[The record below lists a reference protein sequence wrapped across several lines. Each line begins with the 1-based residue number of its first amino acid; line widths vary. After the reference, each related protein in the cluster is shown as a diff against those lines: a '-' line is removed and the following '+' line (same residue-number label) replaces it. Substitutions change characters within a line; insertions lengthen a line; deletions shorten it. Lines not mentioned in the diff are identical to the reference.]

1 MVNID
6 RMVTEFIEF
15 VRIPSPCFKERQ
27 FADRVKQG
35 LAELGIK
42 CQEDKTGAA
51 IGGNCGNLFARVP
64 GDKKRPTILLSAH
77 LDTVETGAVVIEPKV
92 KNGII
97 SSVGN
102 TILGADDKTALV
114 AIFEALRVIKENNL
128 PHNPI
133 ELVFSV
139 CEEQGLLGIKHFD
152 CSKLKAKAGF
162 VLDAGG
168 AIGGVVTR
176 APAYD
181 CITASI
187 TGKASHAG
195 AAPEEGISAIQIAAK
210 ALAKMRLGRIDDKT
224 TANVGVISGG
234 TARNVVPERCQI
246 WAEAR
251 SQSYASLRKQVQH
264 MLKCL
269 HDEAKAGGAKIEIE
283 VEREFEA
290 VNTPASALP
299 VKLAKQAATSLGFPF
314 STRATGGG
322 ADTAIISAAGIPCVT
337 INMGS
342 SDAHSINEKLP
353 VEELRKLGEMTL
365 ALVTMAG

>member
-1 MVNID
+1 MTINKN
-6 RMVTEFIEF
+6 RMVKQFQEF
-15 VRIPSPCFKERQ
+15 VSIPSPCFKERE
-27 FADRVKQG
+27 FADRIKQE

-42 CQEDKTGAA
+42 CQEDKAGAA

-64 GDKKRPTILLSAH
+64 GTKKGPTILLSAH
-77 LDTVETGAVVIEPKV
+77 LDTVETGEKPIVPKLM
-92 KNGII
+92 NGIF
-97 SSVGN
+97 SSSGK

-114 AIFEALRVIKENNL
+114 AILETLRVLKKDNL
-128 PHNPI
+128 PHVPI

-152 CSKLKAKAGF
+152 CKKLKAKAGF

-168 AIGGVVTR
+168 EVGGIITR

-181 CITASI
+181 CITATV
-187 TGKASHAG
+187 TGKAAHAG
-195 AAPEEGISAIQIAAK
+195 AAPEKGISAVQVAAK
-210 ALAKMRLGRIDDKT
+210 AIAQMRLGRIDDNT
-224 TANVGVISGG
+224 TANIGVISGG

-251 SQSYASLRKQVQH
+251 SQSYAALKKQVQH

-269 HDEAKAGGAKIEIE
+269 HDEANAAGCKIDIE

-290 VNTPASALP
+290 VNTSLTSLP
-299 VKLAKQAATSLGFPF
+299 VKLAKQAAESLGFPF

-322 ADTAIISAAGIPCVT
+322 ADTAILSAAGIPCVT

-342 SDAHSINEKLP
+342 TDAHSINERLP
-353 VEELRKLGEMTL
+353 VVELHKLAKMTI
-365 ALVTMAG
+365 ALVTMA